1 MYLSSLKAHSLVSRH
16 LASIENV
23 VVRGLKINLLGLPA
37 IIELNLAAKLN
48 VTIVYDSLAHDK
60 FPTVFQG

>member
-16 LASIENV
+16 LARIENV
-23 VVRGLKINLLGLPA
+23 VVRGLKINLPGLPV
-37 IIELNLAAKLN
+37 IIELAARLN
-48 VTIVYDSLAHDK
+48 ATIVYDSLAHDK